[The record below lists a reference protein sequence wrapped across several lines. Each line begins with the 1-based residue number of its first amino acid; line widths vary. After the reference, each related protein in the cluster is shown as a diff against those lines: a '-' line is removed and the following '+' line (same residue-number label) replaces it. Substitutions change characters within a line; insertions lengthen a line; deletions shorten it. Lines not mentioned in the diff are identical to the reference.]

1 MNKAELL
8 QAIKLLQQQQIKQE
22 MIAYFSGIR
31 KERLYG
37 ILR

>member
-1 MNKAELL
+1 MNKNEVLE
-8 QAIKLLQQQQIKQE
+8 AIKQIRRQMVKQQ

-37 ILR
+37 IL